1 VGEAPLAFD
10 HAVVLVPDLEAAVRE
25 CTGLG
30 FVVVPGGVHEGGA
43 THNALIPLAD
53 GTYLELL
60 APTPGRTI
68 EVAGPGAAAHPPAT
82 FGERLRR
89 VAGRWGFVDFALLC
103 ADLDRTLAAVRRRGL
118 QYAGPVAGGRRRP
131 DGVQVAWRAAF
142 PADRVLP
149 FLIEDRTP
157 RALRVPPSTPHP
169 NGASGVEE
177 VEVAARDLDA
187 AGRAWRTLL
196 GLPAAP
202 AAAGLQGSPGGRPA
216 ASPAVSVAVG
226 STRVVLRPAG
236 DGAPAGMEGPQTLR
250 LRGGPCLSPSGWGI

>member
-1 VGEAPLAFD
+1 MGEAPLAFD

-25 CTGLG
+25 CTGVG

-103 ADLDRTLAAVRRRGL
+103 ADLDRILGAVRRRGL
-118 QYAGPVAGGRRRP
+118 QSAGPVAGGRRRP

-157 RALRVPPSTPHP
+157 RALRVPPAPPHP

-187 AGRAWRTLL
+187 AGRAWRALL